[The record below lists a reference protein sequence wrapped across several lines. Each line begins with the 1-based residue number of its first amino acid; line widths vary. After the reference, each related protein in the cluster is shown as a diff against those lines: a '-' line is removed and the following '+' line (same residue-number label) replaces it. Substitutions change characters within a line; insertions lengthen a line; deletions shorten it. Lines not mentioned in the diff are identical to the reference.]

1 MAHKR
6 VHGSQGRKKRGQ
18 RPPPVATTPIPRE
31 LTIDPEVTV
40 LADELA
46 DAEDPL
52 LRRVMADPAHSP
64 KLSAGD
70 LDAAWDAGDTGE
82 ETVGGSAPTP
92 DQDNVDEI
100 GAAVGLEYQDDEPLA
115 IDDKLEKRDN
125 QRWELD
131 PASAEDY
138 EERARELAETLGRK
152 RRPKGPLQGGTR

>member
-6 VHGSQGRKKRGQ
+6 RHRSDKAEKRGLD
-18 RPPPVATTPIPRE
+18 RPPAAMKPIPRE

-46 DAEDPL
+46 DDEDEL
-52 LRRVMADPAHSP
+52 LRKVTGDPAHSP

-70 LDAAWDAGDTGE
+70 LDAAWDVGDSGE

-100 GAAVGLEYQDDEPLA
+100 GAAVGLEYQDDEPIV
-115 IDDKLEKRDN
+115 IDEKVEKRDTH
-125 QRWELD
+125 RWELD

-138 EERARELAETLGRK
+138 EERARDLAGVPK
-152 RRPKGPLQGGTR
+152 RRARPKGAR